1 MKKCFKGVDRIFAY
15 HFISMGI
22 FMLFFI
28 LLDFPIKMLF
38 SAKGELTDLI
48 IGIVTVCASLFVLC
62 YRDGFHSTKLELKPF
77 VFSMALF
84 LLLLNAITCL
94 LGLIGSAIYVSGPTN
109 LLAEYVV
116 NQAGLYFEER
126 KTALFWYCPLF
137 MTGAYLFLY
146 APLMVLGK
154 YLGFRRKQAVFRA

>member
-1 MKKCFKGVDRIFAY
+1 MKKLFKGVDQVFAH

-22 FMLFFI
+22 FLLFFI

-38 SAKGELTDLI
+38 GSKGELTDLI

-62 YRDGFHSTKLELKPF
+62 YRDGYHSTKLELKPF
-77 VFSMALF
+77 IRSVGLF
-84 LLLLNAITCL
+84 LVLLIVITCL
-94 LGLIGSAIYVSGPTN
+94 VGLIGPAIYVSGPTN
-109 LLAEYVV
+109 LLADYVV
-116 NQAGLYFEER
+116 DQAGLYFEER

-137 MTGAYLFLY
+137 MTGAYLLLY

-154 YLGFRRKQAVFRA
+154 YLGFQRKQTVFKT